1 MSVVPENAGRPESWL
16 RLREAFL
23 QEHQIGLRAT
33 GERPDDALPGWR
45 RLQVSW
51 RGLNHAVWVD
61 DEYGDLSADAP
72 LLSSEVLLRSLCDY
86 ADHASAAAWIK
97 TNGRGIAPALATQ
110 IWSEGTALAGII
122 LPPASRIV
130 DQISD
135 LDWQLNSGRAQILR
149 AVGPADAP
157 D

>member
-97 TNGRGIAPALATQ
+97 TNGRGIAPALASGARRISAPRAPKFARGCPEESLDTQ
-110 IWSEGTALAGII
+110 QACRRAARTPVSAII
-122 LPPASRIV
+122 
-130 DQISD
+130 D
-135 LDWQLNSGRAQILR
+135 SG
-149 AVGPADAP
+149 D
-157 D
+157 